1 MPSPPSYGC
10 CTRVNFVLKKH
21 LLLQMNLPNSGL
33 KNRSIKK
40 YWLIF
45 TVLKFP
51 LGLQFSH
58 NLTKFKIIKYISTI
72 YIMTTTCTYLQQLTQ
87 VSDVAHGPLVSV
99 KQCVNFVNLYHYH
112 HYTQTLTIYPCKNGS
127 PVIPD
132 LAVGLDRRQQV
143 DAILLNFSKAFDK
156 APHHFLAVKI
166 HHNDIRDKNLSSS
179 QSCLAGRNQQ
189 VDLVGSC
196 HIRSS
201 TEYSTRT
208 SLVLGIHQCPAL
220 KSFLQSS
227 GRCF

>member
-21 LLLQMNLPNSGL
+21 LLLQMNLSNSGL

-87 VSDVAHGPLVSV
+87 VSDVAHGPLVFFKLPRSALP
-99 KQCVNFVNLYHYH
+99 KKINTEICIYHRNVH
-112 HYTQTLTIYPCKNGS
+112 LSLIIYN
-127 PVIPD
+127 
-132 LAVGLDRRQQV
+132 
-143 DAILLNFSKAFDK
+143 
-156 APHHFLAVKI
+156 
-166 HHNDIRDKNLSSS
+166 
-179 QSCLAGRNQQ
+179 CL
-189 VDLVGSC
+189 V
-196 HIRSS
+196 
-201 TEYSTRT
+201 
-208 SLVLGIHQCPAL
+208 
-220 KSFLQSS
+220 F
-227 GRCF
+227 